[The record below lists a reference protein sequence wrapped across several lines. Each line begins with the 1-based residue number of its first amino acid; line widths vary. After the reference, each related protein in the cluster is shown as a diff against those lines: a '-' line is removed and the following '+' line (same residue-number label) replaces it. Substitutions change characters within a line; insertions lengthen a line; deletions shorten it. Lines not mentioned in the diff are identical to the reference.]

1 MMKRLLFVVTMLVAF
16 SATSFSQWTLTP
28 FGKDIDTLKG
38 SNSGA
43 HGIAVDPDGKI
54 WVAQYNVTAAFRDS
68 MFVADSNKYF
78 KTLPVLVFNPD
89 GSPAS
94 ISPVRSWKDA
104 SGKVLPLW
112 FGANTGLN
120 TDFRGNIILSQG
132 KTVVKFNYKTGESMG
147 TYLGKAGLTRC
158 AADTVGNVYVSYT
171 LPGNPVEMLDS
182 NLAYVENSID
192 VMPGYGRTLEV
203 SKDGM
208 TLYATRYSLNLTYIY
223 QKPDQYQSFALK
235 DSVFIGWAVEGI
247 GWNPVNKLLYVS
259 AGSYLNAPTGA
270 YGPLQQDRFVT
281 KGTYYGVRT
290 TDWKVLDSLSWK
302 YTEPF
307 LGNDLAERNRG
318 IAFSKDGKTA
328 YIIQFNASAVPVL
341 QRYTTQSLQTGVKK
355 ENAVVENY
363 SLSQNYPN
371 PFNPSTEIKFS
382 IAKDGFVSLKVYD
395 ILGKEVSSLVNGQ
408 MTKGS
413 YSVRVDGQNL
423 TSGIYIYQL
432 NANGVMLSRKMTLM
446 K

>member
-1 MMKRLLFVVTMLVAF
+1 MMKRLLFVVTLLIAF

-28 FGKDIDTLKG
+28 FGKGDIDTLKG
-38 SNSGA
+38 SSAG

-54 WVAQYNVTAAFRDS
+54 WVAQYNTLIRDTV
-68 MFVADSNKYF
+68 FVADSNKWF
-78 KTLPVLVFNPD
+78 KTVPVYVFNPD
-89 GSPAS
+89 GSPAT
-94 ISPVRSWKDA
+94 ISPVRTWKDK
-104 SGKVLPLW
+104 SGKVLPFW
-112 FGANTGLN
+112 FGSNTGLN
-120 TDFRGNIILSQG
+120 KDFRGNILLSQG
-132 KTVVKFNYKTGESMG
+132 KTVVKLNYKTGEVLA

-171 LPGNPVEMLDS
+171 LPGNPVEILDS
-182 NLAYVENSID
+182 NLTFSENAVD
-192 VMPGYGRTLEV
+192 AVADYGRTLEV

-208 TLYATRYSLNLTYIY
+208 TLYIPRYSALKTWVY
-223 QKPDQYQSFALK
+223 QKPDAFQSFALK
-235 DSVFIGWAVEGI
+235 DSVLIGWAVEGI
-247 GWNPVNKLLYVS
+247 GWNPVNKLLYAS
-259 AGSYLNAPTGA
+259 AGSYQVAPNGA
-270 YGPLQQDRFVT
+270 YGPLQPDRFVT

-290 TDWKVLDSLSWK
+290 SDWKVLDSLAWK
-302 YTEPF
+302 YTTPF
-307 LGNDLAERNRG
+307 LGNDLSERNRG
-318 IAFSKDGKTA
+318 IAFSPNGKTA
-328 YIIQFNASAVPVL
+328 YIIQFNASGVPLL
-341 QRYTTQSLQTGVKK
+341 QRYITANLQTGVKK
-355 ENAVVENY
+355 ENAVVESY

-382 IAKDGFVSLKVYD
+382 VAKDGFVSLKVYD
-395 ILGKEVSSLVNGQ
+395 ILGKEVSTLVNGQ